1 MIEKHFQLTGLD
13 GQAFACTQWLPDGP
27 LSNAR
32 ATLQIAHGM
41 GEHRLRY
48 QGLAEALTGQGYA
61 VYASDHRGHGD
72 TRVAAG
78 ASDTRGSHVEAE
90 GFYIEAEG
98 SYVEAEGSYIEAEG
112 SYVEAEGSYVE
123 AEGSGAMGKGGWRQ
137 TLSDMN
143 YLAEIA
149 STQHPAKP
157 PVLLGHSM
165 GAALSQQYIGLYG
178 ATLSAAVLSGSPGF
192 MGLAQL
198 LFAQIVAR
206 LEALRIGPD
215 TPSDLLQG
223 LLFGKNN
230 AAFATAGSNSGAT
243 PVSQD
248 DLTGYEWLSKDRV
261 EVEAYVADPK
271 CGFVL
276 TPRSLAEMFA
286 GMRSARSVDRV
297 LAIPNE
303 LPIYVFSGADDPVHA
318 EESGLNAMLS
328 CYRSTG
334 LQVDYKLYP
343 AGRHEML
350 NETNRVEVVADLISW
365 LDSTLNDAEK

>member
-98 SYVEAEGSYIEAEG
+98 SYVEAEGS
-112 SYVEAEGSYVE
+112 
-123 AEGSGAMGKGGWRQ
+123 GAMGKGGWRQ

-143 YLAEIA
+143 YLAEFA

-178 ATLSAAVLSGSPGF
+178 DTLSAAVLSGSPGF

-230 AAFATAGSNSGAT
+230 AAFTAAGSNSGAT